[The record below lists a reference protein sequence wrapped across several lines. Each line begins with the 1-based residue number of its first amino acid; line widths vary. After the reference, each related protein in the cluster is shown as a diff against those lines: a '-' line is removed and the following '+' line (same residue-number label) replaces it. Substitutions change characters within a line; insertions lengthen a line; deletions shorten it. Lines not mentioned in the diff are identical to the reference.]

1 MGAFLFSE
9 LPFVYYRT
17 NLYMKKIFT
26 VIGILFSALLIFI
39 GIRTITNKP
48 GANNIVVSLAP
59 LPKNAVAH
67 MSAAIQYK
75 TETPNDNYEFD
86 TATFMNYRKFI
97 ETTYPLI
104 HKNLTRT
111 IIDSFNYIY
120 EWKGTDPSIL
130 PMVLMAHY
138 DVVPVEASAVK
149 LWHANPYGGE
159 VKENYIWGRG
169 VLDDKASMV
178 SILEATEAQLEK
190 GFTPKQ
196 SILLCF
202 GADEES
208 SGKGATAMVEYFKKL
223 NRRFDLVVDEGGEI
237 STEHNQSVKKPIA
250 SIGVGEKGY
259 VTLVLTAQ
267 KEGGH
272 SSIPGEQT
280 AIDILSTAIAKVK
293 QNPMPTKLTPP
304 IEAYLKSIS
313 PYNENFFEKVALSNM
328 WLFKSF
334 VVNNMTKNPSSNAL
348 VRTTLVPTVFNSGV
362 RDNVIPTFATAYI
375 NSRILPGQS
384 SKEVYDYVQKTIN
397 DTNIK
402 ITYYKN
408 YMTEPSPTTDVNSK
422 YYKRVEK
429 AVRSVVKDVVVAP
442 MLMVGATDSRNYRA
456 VSDGVVNFTP
466 LTDAKGYHGIDE
478 RMLISDF
485 QKCFNFYTLLIK
497 GE

>member
-1 MGAFLFSE
+1 
-9 LPFVYYRT
+9 
-17 NLYMKKIFT
+17 MKKFLSLLGLAMF
-26 VIGILFSALLIFI
+26 VLMSVLIFNTL
-39 GIRTITNKP
+39 RNKP
-48 GANNIVVSLAP
+48 NNNQQLVTLEA
-59 LPKNAVAH
+59 LPHNAIEH
-67 MSAAIQYK
+67 MSAAIQLK
-75 TETPNDNYEFD
+75 TETPNDEYQFD
-86 TATFMNYRKFI
+86 TATFMHYRKFI
-97 ETTYPLI
+97 ENSYPLI
-104 HKNLTRT
+104 HKNLKRT
-111 IIDSFNYIY
+111 IVDSFNYIY
-120 EWKGTDPSIL
+120 EWKGTDTSLL

-138 DVVPVEASAVK
+138 DVVPVEESAIK
-149 LWHANPYGGE
+149 LWHAKPYGGE
-159 VKENYIWGRG
+159 IKEDYIWGRG
-169 VLDDKASMV
+169 VLDDKSSMV
-178 SILEATEAQLEK
+178 SILEATEAQLQK
-190 GFTPKQ
+190 GFQPKQ
-196 SILLCF
+196 TILLCF

-208 SGKGATAMVEYFKKL
+208 SGKGATAVVKYFKEQHK
-223 NRRFDLVVDEGGEI
+223 RFDLVVDEGGEI
-237 STEHNQSVKKPIA
+237 STEDNKSVIAPIA

-267 KEGGH
+267 KAGGH
-272 SSIPGEQT
+272 SSIPANHT
-280 AIDILSTAIAKVK
+280 AIDILSRAITKVND
-293 QNPMPTKLTPP
+293 NPIPTKLTTP
-304 IEAYLKSIS
+304 IKAYLNSIS
-313 PYNENFFEKVALSNM
+313 AYDESFLHKLALSNL
-328 WLFKSF
+328 WLFESAVTKS
-334 VVNNMTKNPSSNAL
+334 MTEEPASNAL

-384 SKEVYDYVQKTIN
+384 SKDVFDYVQKVID

-429 AVRSVVKDVVVAP
+429 VVRSVVKDVVVAP
-442 MLMVGATDSRNYRA
+442 MLMVGATDSRNYRE

>member
-1 MGAFLFSE
+1 
-9 LPFVYYRT
+9 
-17 NLYMKKIFT
+17 MKRILSGL
-26 VIGILFSALLIFI
+26 GILALGLSIFV
-39 GIRTITNKP
+39 GIKTITNKP
-48 GANNIVVSLAP
+48 SNNLKEVSLLA
-59 LPKNAVAH
+59 LPENAITH
-67 MSAAIQYK
+67 MTSAIQLR
-75 TETPNDNYEFD
+75 TETPNDEYQFD
-86 TATFMNYRKFI
+86 TATFMHYRNFI
-97 ETTYPLI
+97 ETAYPLI

-120 EWKGTDPSIL
+120 EWKGSDPSIL

-138 DVVPVEASAVK
+138 DVVPVEESAIK
-149 LWHANPYGGE
+149 LWNAKPYGGE
-159 VKENYIWGRG
+159 VKDNYIWGRG
-169 VLDDKASMV
+169 VLDDKSSMI
-178 SILEATEAQLEK
+178 SILEATEAQLAQ

-196 SILLCF
+196 TILLCF

-208 SGKGATAMVEYFKKL
+208 SGKGATAMVDYFKKINKKL
-223 NRRFDLVVDEGGEI
+223 DLVVDEGGEI
-237 STEHNQSVKKPIA
+237 STENNKSIKAPIA

-267 KEGGH
+267 KAGGH
-272 SSIPGEQT
+272 SSIPAEHT
-280 AIDILSTAIAKVK
+280 AIDMLSNAIAKIS
-293 QNPMPTKLTPP
+293 QNPMPTKLTAP

-313 PYNENFFEKVALSNM
+313 AYNENFFDKMKLSNL
-328 WLFKSF
+328 WLFKSS
-334 VVNNMTKNPSSNAL
+334 VVNSLTKDPSSNAL

-384 SKEVYDYVQKTIN
+384 TKEVYDYVTKTIN

-408 YMTEPSPTTDVNSK
+408 YMTEPSPTTNVNSK

-429 AVRSVVKDVVVAP
+429 AVRAVVKDVVVAP

-456 VSDGVVNFTP
+456 ISEGVVNFTP

>member
-1 MGAFLFSE
+1 
-9 LPFVYYRT
+9 
-17 NLYMKKIFT
+17 MKKI
-26 VIGILFSALLIFI
+26 VGILGLLLLAVFIFVI
-39 GIRTITNKP
+39 IKTITNKP
-48 GANNIVVSLAP
+48 SMNKQEVNLLA
-59 LPKNAVAH
+59 LPEKAIDH
-67 MSAAIQYK
+67 MSAAIQLR
-75 TETPNDNYEFD
+75 TETPNDDYQFD
-86 TATFMNYRKFI
+86 TVTFMRYRTFL

-104 HKNLTRT
+104 HKNLPRT

-120 EWKGTDPSIL
+120 EWKGTDTSIL

-138 DVVPVEASAVK
+138 DVVPVEASAIK
-149 LWHANPYGGE
+149 LWHAKPYGGE
-159 VKENYIWGRG
+159 IKENYIWGRG
-169 VLDDKASMV
+169 VLDDKSSMI
-178 SILEATEAQLEK
+178 SILEATEAQLAK
-190 GFTPKQ
+190 GFKPKQ
-196 SILLCF
+196 TILLCF

-208 SGKGATAMVEYFKKL
+208 SGKGATAVVKYFKSINK
-223 NRRFDLVVDEGGEI
+223 RFDLVVDEGGEI
-237 STEHNQSVKKPIA
+237 STEDNKSIKAPIA

-267 KEGGH
+267 KAGGH
-272 SSIPGEQT
+272 SSIPASHT
-280 AIDILSTAIAKVK
+280 AIDMLSNAISKVS
-293 QNPMPTKLTPP
+293 NHPMPAKLTPP

-313 PYNENFFEKVALSNM
+313 AYNDNFFQKMGLSNL
-328 WLFKSF
+328 WLFKS
-334 VVNNMTKNPSSNAL
+334 VVMNSMAENPNSNAL
-348 VRTTLVPTVFNSGV
+348 IRTTLVPTVFNSGV

-384 SKEVYDYVQKTIN
+384 SKDVFDYVQRTIN
-397 DTNIK
+397 DTSIK

-429 AVRSVVKDVVVAP
+429 VVRSIVKDVVVAP
-442 MLMVGATDSRNYRA
+442 MLMVGATDSRNYREI
-456 VSDGVVNFTP
+456 SDGVVNFSP

>member
-1 MGAFLFSE
+1 
-9 LPFVYYRT
+9 
-17 NLYMKKIFT
+17 MKKLIT
-26 VIGILFSALLIFI
+26 VIGTLLLAVSIFV

-48 GANNIVVSLAP
+48 ASNKQEVVLEALPANAI
-59 LPKNAVAH
+59 AH
-67 MSAAIQYK
+67 MSAAIQFR
-75 TETPNDNYEFD
+75 TETPNDDYQFD
-86 TATFMNYRKFI
+86 TSTFMNYRKFM
-97 ETTYPLI
+97 ETNYPLI

-138 DVVPVEASAVK
+138 DVVPVEESAVK
-149 LWHANPYGGE
+149 LWHAKPYGGE
-159 VKENYIWGRG
+159 VKEDYIWGRG
-169 VLDDKASMV
+169 VLDDKSSMI
-178 SILEATEAQLEK
+178 SILEATEAQLAK

-196 SILLCF
+196 TILLCF

-208 SGKGATAMVEYFKKL
+208 SGKGATAMVKYFKSRNQK
-223 NRRFDLVVDEGGEI
+223 FDLVVDEGGEI
-237 STEHNQSVKKPIA
+237 STEQNKSVKAPIA

-267 KEGGH
+267 KAGGH
-272 SSIPGEQT
+272 SSIPAEHT
-280 AIDILSTAIAKVK
+280 AIDILSNAIAKVS

-304 IEAYLKSIS
+304 IEAYINSIS
-313 PYNENFFEKVALSNM
+313 AYNSNFFEKMAMSNM
-328 WLFKSF
+328 WLFKST
-334 VVNNMTKNPSSNAL
+334 VVNSMTKDPMSNAL

-384 SKEVYDYVQKTIN
+384 SKDVFDYVQKTIN

-429 AVRSVVKDVVVAP
+429 AVRAVVKDVVVAP
-442 MLMVGATDSRNYRA
+442 MLMVGATDSRNYRE
-456 VSDGVVNFTP
+456 VSDGVVNFSP

-478 RMLISDF
+478 RMQISDF

-497 GE
+497 GAKEIN